1 MTLARNRQATE
12 KVLAP
17 SSELQ
22 GIRWLDKVPKPKKF
36 DQKKGVR
43 RLARERVGTVP
54 APRVIEP
61 KTRRKK
67 PKHAKPPEAEELD
80 A

>member
-1 MTLARNRQATE
+1 
-12 KVLAP
+12 
-17 SSELQ
+17 
-22 GIRWLDKVPKPKKF
+22 VPKPKKF

-43 RLARERVGTVP
+43 RLARERVGAVP

-67 PKHAKPPEAEELD
+67 PKHAKSPEAEELD

>member
-1 MTLARNRQATE
+1 M
-12 KVLAP
+12 
-17 SSELQ
+17 
-22 GIRWLDKVPKPKKF
+22 PKPKKF

-67 PKHAKPPEAEELD
+67 PKHPKPSGTEDLD